1 MQLRITMNISQ
12 IGLGLNFIASFFW
25 AIQTIMIYHRK
36 TQTHALREYQ
46 EELKHNIKQ
55 RGWNI
60 FWLCLLCLGFLLQ
73 LIGSFN

>member
-1 MQLRITMNISQ
+1 MCFNQ
-12 IGLGLNFIASFFW
+12 IGLILSFLASLLW

-46 EELKHNIKQ
+46 EELKYNRKQ

-60 FWLCLLCLGFLLQ
+60 FWLCLLSLGFLLQ
-73 LIGSFN
+73 LISSG